1 MSEKT
6 VAGQSIRNWNGK
18 PYHSLDYMLKQTFG
32 EKVYR
37 LSLNGGMTC
46 PNRDGTLDS
55 RGCIF
60 CSAGGSGDFATAPSL
75 SVTEQITQAKERIR
89 RKSNCR
95 KELKRRTGRSL
106 DILEVRRHELT
117 AACSPKWAPCRIR
130 YYPGVGRIYVTGPAG
145 QHIGWVDTLAD
156 ALYELANADTSKVL
170 PGNGL
175 LNGKEPMQ

>member
-1 MSEKT
+1 MNFHLE
-6 VAGQSIRNWNGK
+6 
-18 PYHSLDYMLKQTFG
+18 L
-32 EKVYR
+32 
-37 LSLNGGMTC
+37 
-46 PNRDGTLDS
+46 
-55 RGCIF
+55 
-60 CSAGGSGDFATAPSL
+60 
-75 SVTEQITQAKERIR
+75 

-145 QHIGWVDTLAD
+145 QYIAWADTLA
-156 ALYELANADTSKVL
+156 AAIELLAYADTSQVL

-175 LNGKEPMQ
+175 LNRKEPLQ